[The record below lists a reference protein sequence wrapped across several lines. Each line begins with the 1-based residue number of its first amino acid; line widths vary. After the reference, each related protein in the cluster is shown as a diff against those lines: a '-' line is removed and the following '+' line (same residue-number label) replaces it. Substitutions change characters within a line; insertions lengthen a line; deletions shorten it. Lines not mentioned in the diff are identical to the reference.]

1 VLLTAALENL
11 LVGSSASRPLRT
23 RVLWALL
30 ALGIAA
36 LLGGIGILTML
47 IVWPLDNQERQLT
60 HQQAD
65 TVVGWLQGQ
74 QEQLDTR
81 TRSWAE
87 LPNPLLV
94 GADLLSTGD
103 VQAIALLRNGRVTTA
118 LIAAELRATDWQP
131 GTLAPRQSFSI
142 QGDKVWLLARV
153 PRQDGAELLVLRGIE
168 ASTLSPAPFVTQVRV
183 AAQPTPAVQSTQ
195 MLPGQA
201 EVSSTDLSGTAKSV
215 QSKDAVSSVSSFGT
229 AQGNHDLEVLVS
241 RPRTLHAQ
249 GIWAVKTASLTVLIL
264 VVACIFLALRL
275 LDSLVFARL
284 ARLRRFVQRIETEP
298 DTAARL
304 HLGQGDDELHLVAR
318 ALNLTLDRV
327 TGDHDTMR
335 AQGEALRLIAEN
347 GNVDDVLRVIQGTL
361 ERKSPGALAELQSFG
376 PPTLTGVNHMD
387 PTIWAVSVRGR
398 AGDRYG
404 QLRLT
409 YPTVLPDNIAS
420 EAAWMA
426 ELLGVAAEQ
435 ERLRGQ
441 LSFHAYNDELTGL
454 PNRRGLLRTL
464 ARTVPDAL
472 ERGAPVA
479 VLYLDLD
486 RFKRLN
492 DTLGHAAGDEL
503 LRQVAA
509 RIGRACGPGDQ
520 AARLGGDEFVIVLPR
535 AGTEAEVAQMAQRLV
550 GILETPFE
558 VFGHAFQPTASIGV
572 ALAPRDGHDPEELLR
587 LADLAMVQAKARG
600 PGRVSFFTPDLEDAV
615 LDRVQLENDLRDTMR
630 TGGLTLA
637 YQPLISLQTG
647 KIEGLEALLRWTHPV
662 RGPVAPSLF
671 IPIAEDAG
679 LIGTLGHWVLR
690 EATMQLAKWRSQ
702 GLEIHVAVNVSA
714 VQLLTPD
721 FVLQVKAALQNSGV
735 PPHALTLEVTE
746 SLLMDGTPGS
756 AAHTHLMQLSTHGVR
771 VWVDDFGTGYSSL
784 SYLHRLPI
792 HAVKVDRSFVMG
804 LRKGPEAERIIETI
818 VTLAHHLNLKV
829 VAEGVEQGWQ
839 AEVLKLL
846 GCDHAQG
853 YLYAHPVPS
862 EQVAGLFAAPLGVLQ
877 PALIPLQEL

>member
-1 VLLTAALENL
+1 
-11 LVGSSASRPLRT
+11 
-23 RVLWALL
+23 
-30 ALGIAA
+30 
-36 LLGGIGILTML
+36 M
-47 IVWPLDNQERQLT
+47 
-60 HQQAD
+60 
-65 TVVGWLQGQ
+65 
-74 QEQLDTR
+74 
-81 TRSWAE
+81 
-87 LPNPLLV
+87 
-94 GADLLSTGD
+94 GADLLSGGD
-103 VQAIALLRNGRVTTA
+103 VQAIALLNEGRITTA
-118 LIAAELRATDWQP
+118 LLASNLLPADWQP
-131 GTLAPRQSFSI
+131 GTLAPRQRF
-142 QGDKVWLLARV
+142 GLKNDKAQLLALARR
-153 PRQDGAELLVLRGIE
+153 PDGTELLLMRVIE
-168 ASTLSPAPFVTQVRV
+168 ARSLSPAPFVTRVRV
-183 AAQPTPAVQSTQ
+183 APTPAQLEAAADDIQSANQ
-195 MLPGQA
+195 LEIVG
-201 EVSSTDLSGTAKSV
+201 SKNSTVDEIRSV
-215 QSKDAVSSVSSFGT
+215 RSFGQT
-229 AQGNHDLEVLVS
+229 QDGRELEVWVS
-241 RPRTLHAQ
+241 QPRTLHAQ
-249 GIWAVKTASLTVLIL
+249 GVRAVRTASLTVLIL
-264 VVACIFLALRL
+264 VVLCILIAVRL
-275 LDSLVFARL
+275 LDLLVFARL
-284 ARLRRFVQRIETEP
+284 SRLRRFVQRIETEP

-304 HLGQGDDELHLVAR
+304 HLGRGEDELHLVAR

-327 TGDHDTMR
+327 TGDHDIMR

-347 GNVDDVLRVIQGTL
+347 GNVDDVLHVIQTAL
-361 ERKSPGALAELQSFG
+361 DRRSPGALAELQSFG
-376 PPTLTGVNHMD
+376 PPTLAGMNYMD

-409 YPTVLPDNIAS
+409 YPSILPDDIAS

-464 ARTVPDAL
+464 ARTVPEAL
-472 ERGAPVA
+472 ERGTPVA

-509 RIGRACGPGDQ
+509 RIGQACGPNDQ

-535 AGTEAEVAQMAQRLV
+535 AGTEEEVRHIAQRLV
-550 GILETPFE
+550 TTLETPFE

-572 ALAPRDGHDPEELLR
+572 SLAPQDGHDPEELLR
-587 LADLAMVQAKARG
+587 LADLAMVHAKARG
-600 PGRVSFFTPDLEDAV
+600 PGRVAFFTADLEDAL
-615 LDRVQLENDLRDTMR
+615 LDRVQIENDLRDTLR
-630 TGGLTLA
+630 LGGLTLA
-637 YQPLISLQTG
+637 YQPLVNLTTG
-647 KIEGLEALLRWTHPV
+647 QVEGLEALLRWIHPV
-662 RGPVAPSLF
+662 RGPVPPSIF

-679 LIGTLGHWVLR
+679 LISLLGDWVLR
-690 EATMQLAKWRSQ
+690 EATTQLASWRAQ
-702 GLEIHVAVNVSA
+702 GIQTHVAVNVSA

-721 FVLQVKAALQNSGV
+721 FVLQVKAALEESGV
-735 PPHALTLEVTE
+735 PAHALILEVTE

-756 AAHTHLMQLSTHGVR
+756 VAHTHLMDLSTHGVQ

-804 LRKGPEAERIIETI
+804 LRRGPEAERIIETI

>member
-1 VLLTAALENL
+1 M
-11 LVGSSASRPLRT
+11 T
-23 RVLWALL
+23 R
-30 ALGIAA
+30 
-36 LLGGIGILTML
+36 
-47 IVWPLDNQERQLT
+47 
-60 HQQAD
+60 QQAE
-65 TVVGWLQGQ
+65 TVVGWLQDQ
-74 QEQLDTR
+74 QSQLNTR
-81 TRSWAE
+81 TRSWAA
-87 LPNPLLV
+87 LPDPLLMA
-94 GADLLSTGD
+94 ADLLSTGD
-103 VQAIALLRNGRVTTA
+103 LQGMALLSGGRVTTA
-118 LIAAELRATDWQP
+118 MIASDVPPADWQP
-131 GTLAPRQSFSI
+131 GAVAPRQRFAI
-142 QGDKVWLLARV
+142 RGNRVWLLARAK
-153 PRQDGAELLVLRGIE
+153 RLGDTELLLMRQIDAGV
-168 ASTLSPAPFVTQVRV
+168 LSPAPFVTRV
-183 AAQPTPAVQSTQ
+183 SVASEPAKL
-195 MLPGQA
+195 LPGQA
-201 EVSSTDLSGTAKSV
+201 TISAPDDLSIAAADPRDLNSVNDDAARLGSSNSANPNPIVSV
-215 QSKDAVSSVSSFGT
+215 QSNTSVQSVRTFAKG
-229 AQGNHDLEVLVS
+229 QGGRALEVWVS
-241 RPRTLHAQ
+241 QPRTLHDQ
-249 GIWAVKTASLTVLIL
+249 GVRAVRTASLTVLVLIL
-264 VVACIFLALRL
+264 ACIVMALCL

-304 HLGQGDDELHLVAR
+304 HLGQGEDELHLVAR

-327 TGDHDTMR
+327 TGDHNIMR
-335 AQGEALRLIAEN
+335 AQGETLRLIAEN
-347 GNVDDVLRVIQGTL
+347 GNVDDVLRVIQAAL
-361 ERKSPGALAELQSFG
+361 ERRSPGAPAELQSFG
-376 PPTLTGVNHMD
+376 PPTLAGMNYMD

-409 YPTVLPDNIAS
+409 YPGVLPEDIAS

-472 ERGAPVA
+472 ERGTPVA

-509 RIGRACGPGDQ
+509 RIGRACCPNDQ

-535 AGTEAEVAQMAQRLV
+535 AGTEAEVAQIAQRLV
-550 GILETPFE
+550 TTLETPFE

-572 ALAPRDGHDPEELLR
+572 ALAPRDGHDPEQLLR
-587 LADLAMVQAKARG
+587 LADLAMVHAKARG
-600 PGRVSFFTPDLEDAV
+600 PGRVAFFTPDLEDAL
-615 LDRVQLENDLRDTMR
+615 LDRVQIENDLRETLR

-637 YQPLISLQTG
+637 YQPLVNLSTG
-647 KIEGLEALLRWTHPV
+647 RAEGLEALLRWIHPL
-662 RGPVAPSLF
+662 RGPVPPSIF

-679 LIGTLGHWVLR
+679 LIGLLGDWVLR
-690 EATMQLAKWRSQ
+690 EATTQLAAWRSQ
-702 GLEIHVAVNVSA
+702 GIETHVAINVSA
-714 VQLLTPD
+714 VQLLTPN
-721 FVLQVKAALQNSGV
+721 FVVQVKAALEDNGL
-735 PPHALTLEVTE
+735 PPSALALEVTE

-756 AAHTHLMQLSTHGVR
+756 AAHTHLMKLSNHGVR

-804 LRKGPEAERIIETI
+804 LRSGPEAERIIETI
-818 VTLAHHLNLKV
+818 VTLAHHLDLKV
-829 VAEGVEQGWQ
+829 VAEGVEQDWQ
-839 AEVLKLL
+839 AEVLKRL

-853 YLYAHPVPS
+853 YFYARPAAAGQVPR
-862 EQVAGLFAAPLGVLQ
+862 LFATPLGQVLQ
-877 PALIPLQEL
+877 PALPPSQAK

>member
-1 VLLTAALENL
+1 MTLLAALET
-11 LVGSSASRPLRT
+11 LVMGSPTSKVLRT
-23 RVLWALL
+23 RVLWSLS
-30 ALGIAA
+30 ALGLAA
-36 LLGGIGILTML
+36 LLGGIGILTVL
-47 IVWPLDNQERQLT
+47 IVWPLDNQERHLT
-60 HQQAD
+60 RQQAGA
-65 TVVGWLQGQ
+65 VVSWLKNRQT
-74 QEQLDTR
+74 QLNSR
-81 TRSWAE
+81 THSWAK
-87 LPNPLLV
+87 LSDPLLV
-94 GADLLSTGD
+94 GAELLNSGD
-103 VQAIALLRNGRVTTA
+103 VQGIALLKNGRVTTA
-118 LIAAELRATDWQP
+118 LIAADLRTTDWQP
-131 GTLAPRQSFSI
+131 GTPIARQSFAVE
-142 QGDKVWLLARV
+142 GNKVWLLARA
-153 PRQDGAELLVLRGIE
+153 PLQDGSELLVLRVIDV
-168 ASTLSPAPFVTQVRV
+168 SRLSPAPFVTQVR
-183 AAQPTPAVQSTQ
+183 AAQSTQ
-195 MLPGQA
+195 ALPQPTGVGSAGPLPSSSGEGKNTVYSVRSLGKGQGGSNID
-201 EVSSTDLSGTAKSV
+201 VW
-215 QSKDAVSSVSSFGT
+215 
-229 AQGNHDLEVLVS
+229 VS

-249 GIWAVKTASLTVLIL
+249 GIRIVKTAGLTVLIL

-304 HLGQGDDELHLVAR
+304 HLGQGNDELHLVAR

-327 TGDHDTMR
+327 TGDHDIMR

-347 GNVDDVLRVIQGTL
+347 GNVDDVLRVIQAAL

-376 PPTLTGVNHMD
+376 PPTLTGVNHMN

-472 ERGAPVA
+472 ERGTPVA

-520 AARLGGDEFVIVLPR
+520 AARLGGDEFVIVLSR

-550 GILETPFE
+550 GVLETPFE
-558 VFGHAFQPTASIGV
+558 VFGHTFQPTASIGV

-587 LADLAMVQAKARG
+587 LADLAMVQAKAQG
-600 PGRVSFFTPDLEDAV
+600 PGRVSFFTSDLEDAV
-615 LDRVQLENDLRDTMR
+615 LDRVQLENDLREALR

-637 YQPLISLQTG
+637 YQPLIDLNTG
-647 KIEGLEALLRWTHPV
+647 RIEGLEALLRWLHPV
-662 RGPVAPSLF
+662 RGPVGPSLF

-679 LIGTLGHWVLR
+679 LISTLGEWVLR
-690 EATMQLAKWRSQ
+690 EATAQLATWRRQ
-702 GLEIHVAVNVSA
+702 GLDIHVAVNVSA

-721 FVLQVKAALQNSGV
+721 FVVQVKAALKDSGV

-756 AAHTHLMQLSTHGVR
+756 AAHTHLMQLSSHGVH

-839 AEVLKLL
+839 AEVLKVL
-846 GCDHAQG
+846 GCDNAQG
-853 YLYAHPVPS
+853 YLYARPVLAG
-862 EQVAGLFAAPLGVLQ
+862 QVAGLFAAPLGVLP
-877 PALIPLQEL
+877 PAQDA

>member
-1 VLLTAALENL
+1 MPLTALLTG
-11 LVGSSASRPLRT
+11 GSSSRPLRT

-30 ALGIAA
+30 GLGFAA
-36 LLGGIGILTML
+36 VLGGIGLLTML
-47 IVWPLDNQERQLT
+47 IVWPLDNEERRAT
-60 HQQAD
+60 RQQAE
-65 TVVGWLQGQ
+65 TVAAWLQGQ
-74 QEQLDTR
+74 QSQLNTR
-81 TRSWAE
+81 TRSWAK
-87 LPNPLLV
+87 LTDPLVV

-103 VQAIALLRNGRVTTA
+103 VQAIALLSSGRVTTA
-118 LIAAELRATDWQP
+118 MIASDVPPADWQP
-131 GTLAPRQSFSI
+131 GTLAPRQRFAVR
-142 QGDKVWLLARV
+142 GNRVWLLARAK
-153 PRQDGAELLVLRGIE
+153 RLGDTELLLMRAIDAGE
-168 ASTLSPAPFVTQVRV
+168 LSPAPFVTRV
-183 AAQPTPAVQSTQ
+183 SAASEPAKL
-195 MLPGQA
+195 LPGQA
-201 EVSSTDLSGTAKSV
+201 AVSVPDDLSRADLNTADLSSAAPANSNVESV
-215 QSKDAVSSVSSFGT
+215 RTFATGPGGR
-229 AQGNHDLEVLVS
+229 ALEVWVAQ
-241 RPRTLHAQ
+241 PRTLHDQ
-249 GIWAVKTASLTVLIL
+249 GVRAVRTASLTVLVL
-264 VVACIFLALRL
+264 VLACIVLALRL

-304 HLGQGDDELHLVAR
+304 HLGQGEDELHLVAR

-327 TGDHDTMR
+327 TGDHDIMR

-347 GNVDDVLRVIQGTL
+347 GNVDDVLRVIQAAL
-361 ERKSPGALAELQSFG
+361 ERRSPGALAELQSFG
-376 PPTLTGVNHMD
+376 PPTLAGMNYMD

-409 YPTVLPDNIAS
+409 YPGVLPDDIAS

-472 ERGAPVA
+472 ERGTPVA

-509 RIGRACGPGDQ
+509 RIGRACGPNDQ

-535 AGTEAEVAQMAQRLV
+535 AGTEAEVAQIAQRLV
-550 GILETPFE
+550 TTLETPFE

-587 LADLAMVQAKARG
+587 LADLAMVHAKARG
-600 PGRVSFFTPDLEDAV
+600 PGRVAFFTPDLEDAL
-615 LDRVQLENDLRDTMR
+615 LDRVQIENDLRDTLR
-630 TGGLTLA
+630 TGDLTLA
-637 YQPLISLQTG
+637 YQPLISLNTG
-647 KIEGLEALLRWTHPV
+647 RIEGLEALLRWTHPV
-662 RGPVAPSLF
+662 RGPVPPSIF

-679 LIGTLGHWVLR
+679 LIGLLGDWVLR
-690 EATMQLAKWRSQ
+690 EATTQLAVWRSQ
-702 GLEIHVAVNVSA
+702 GIQTHVAINVSA

-721 FVLQVKAALQNSGV
+721 FVVQVKAALQDNGL
-735 PPHALTLEVTE
+735 PPAALTLEVTE

-756 AAHTHLMQLSTHGVR
+756 AAHTHLMELSNHGVS

-804 LRKGPEAERIIETI
+804 LRSGPEAERIIETI

-839 AEVLKLL
+839 AEVLKRL

-853 YLYAHPVPS
+853 YFYARPVAA
-862 EQVAGLFAAPLGVLQ
+862 EQVPALFAAPLGQVVQ
-877 PALIPLQEL
+877 PALPPSQAK